1 MHLAV
6 PSCCYFVVPVTIV
19 ILWYTLVSIRMMTI
33 IAQLISIPHMKELF
47 VSVFIVVTLEV
58 TLLSYRRFIV
68 KKYKHK
74 KSTILSPEEAEKET
88 LTYFSK
94 LHIISI
100 VRVLYVSVIVMFL
113 LALYDVRAF
122 SFFAVALG
130 AIIIALRDVIIS
142 LLAYPH
148 VVLAY
153 DIGDDIRIQSILGEV
168 VRVRP
173 LSVQLAGKDNNGD
186 YDGKLHTIPNAR
198 FLLEPIERQEIK
210 NSNQRRV
217 VIRAL
222 YKGEECEQSFDAWLS
237 TLKGMLDETLPK
249 RSLKDVGNFKSYAGM
264 KYKLH
269 YDYDED
275 GYVLVAIS
283 FISSTKTAL
292 PKKESIISF
301 IESTKMKPKDK

>member
-1 MHLAV
+1 MSL
-6 PSCCYFVVPVTIV
+6 
-19 ILWYTLVSIRMMTI
+19 RMITP
-33 IAQLISIPHMKELF
+33 IAQLLLIPHVKALL
-47 VSVFIVVTLEV
+47 VSMVIVITLEV
-58 TLLSYRRFIV
+58 TLLSYRKFIV

-74 KSTILSPEEAEKET
+74 KSTILSPEEAEKEA

-94 LHIISI
+94 LHIISV
-100 VRVLYVSVIVMFL
+100 VRVLYVSVIMMFL

-153 DIGDDIRIQSILGEV
+153 DIGDDVRIQSILGEV

-198 FLLEPIERQEIK
+198 FLLEPVERQEIK

-217 VIRAL
+217 VVRAL
-222 YKGEECEQSFDAWLS
+222 YKREEHEQPFDMWLS
-237 TLKGMLDETLPK
+237 TLKETLDETLPK

-264 KYKLH
+264 NYKLH

-283 FISSTKTAL
+283 FISTVKTAF
-292 PKKESIISF
+292 PKKEAIISF
-301 IESTKMKPKDK
+301 IESTKKRPKDN

>member
-1 MHLAV
+1 MAT
-6 PSCCYFVVPVTIV
+6 PVTQLLLIPHVKALLVSMVIV
-19 ILWYTLVSIRMMTI
+19 I
-33 IAQLISIPHMKELF
+33 
-47 VSVFIVVTLEV
+47 TLEV
-58 TLLSYRRFIV
+58 TLLSYRKFIV

-74 KSTILSPEEAEKET
+74 KSTILSPEEAEKEA

-94 LHIISI
+94 LHIISV
-100 VRVLYVSVIVMFL
+100 VRVLYVSVIMMFL

-153 DIGDDIRIQSILGEV
+153 DIGDDVRIQSILGEV

-198 FLLEPIERQEIK
+198 FLLEPVERQEIK

-217 VIRAL
+217 VVRAL
-222 YKGEECEQSFDAWLS
+222 YKREEHEQPFDMWLS
-237 TLKGMLDETLPK
+237 TLKETLDETLPK

-264 KYKLH
+264 NYKLH

-283 FISSTKTAL
+283 FISTVKTAF
-292 PKKESIISF
+292 PKKEAIISF
-301 IESTKMKPKDK
+301 IESTKKRPKDN

>member
-1 MHLAV
+1 MIAFISKFFSLHHFKVLLI
-6 PSCCYFVVPVTIV
+6 S
-19 ILWYTLVSIRMMTI
+19 TI
-33 IAQLISIPHMKELF
+33 IIFLVESILF
-47 VSVFIVVTLEV
+47 G
-58 TLLSYRRFIV
+58 YRKFIV

-100 VRVLYVSVIVMFL
+100 VRVVYVSVIIMVL
-113 LALYDVRAF
+113 VALYDVRAF

-130 AIIIALRDVIIS
+130 AIIIALRDVLIS

-148 VVLAY
+148 IVLAY
-153 DIGDDIRIQSILGEV
+153 DIGDD
-168 VRVRP
+168 VRVQAVFGEIVRVKP
-173 LSVQLAGKDNNGD
+173 LSVQLAGKDVNGD

-198 FLLEPIERQEIK
+198 FILDPIEQQEIK

-217 VIRAL
+217 VLHAL
-222 YKGEECEQSFDAWLS
+222 YKQEEYTNSFDVWLAV
-237 TLKGMLDETLPK
+237 LKNTLDETLPK